1 MSAVLDFPVRPEAG
15 PYIEAFE
22 RRNGAAEPDW
32 LARDRQRGLTRFAE
46 LGFPSRKSESWRYL
60 DLGPLEKQPLLPAA
74 AAREP
79 NEGALRERLAALSL
93 PERARR
99 LVLVDG
105 RLAPGLSIMEPRDGL
120 WLGSMTQAVRERP
133 ELVRPMFEEATA
145 DTAAHPFA
153 ALNTAFFADGF
164 VLEIAPGIEI
174 ERPIEIVHL
183 ASGATAASLHTRSL
197 VALGAGSRARLLEI
211 YAGPAAS
218 APAYWRNDVVALRLA
233 EGAELSRAV
242 LVEEAAEA
250 VHLARTDAVLGA
262 RARLAAF
269 ALLLKGQRLRHDASF
284 AIDGE
289 GAQCRFDAAYITTGS
304 DETNI
309 VTEIDHRVPGGH
321 SSELIKGVAA
331 ERAHGAFQGRIV
343 VREHAQKTDAHQLS
357 RNLIIGERAVID
369 TKPELEIYAD
379 DVKCSHG
386 ASVGDLD
393 EAALF
398 YLRARGISAEEAR
411 RMLIDGFLREAVETV
426 EDLAIRTH
434 LLRHLARRLADL
446 EEKG

>member
-1 MSAVLDFPVRPEAG
+1 MSAILDFPVRPEAR
-15 PYIEAFE
+15 PYIEAFDH
-22 RRNGAAEPDW
+22 RAVTAEPDW
-32 LARDRQRGLTRFAE
+32 LVRDRRRGLSRFAE
-46 LGFPSRKSESWRYL
+46 LGFPNRKSESWRYL
-60 DLGPLEKQPLLPAA
+60 DLQPLEKRPLIPAHA
-74 AAREP
+74 APEP
-79 NEGALRERLAALSL
+79 DEAGLRERLAGLSL

-105 RLAPGLSIMEPRDGL
+105 RFAPGLSIMEPRPGL
-120 WLGSMTQAVRERP
+120 WLGSMAQALRERP
-133 ELVRPMFEEATA
+133 DLVRPAIEQAAA
-145 DTAAHPFA
+145 DAAAHPFA

-164 VLEIAPGIEI
+164 VLEVAPGIDI

-183 ASGATAASLHTRSL
+183 ASGATSASLHTRSL
-197 VALGAGSRARLLEI
+197 VVLGAGSRANLLEI
-211 YAGPAAS
+211 YAGPTANG
-218 APAYWRNDVVALRLA
+218 PAYWRNDIVALRVG
-233 EGAELSRAV
+233 EGAELNRAV
-242 LVEEAAEA
+242 LVEESAEA
-250 VHLARTDAVLGA
+250 LHLAQTDIMLRAGA
-262 RARLAAF
+262 RFAGF
-269 ALLLKGQRLRHDASF
+269 ALLLRGRRLRHEANV

-289 GAQCRFDAAYITTGS
+289 GAQCRLDGAYLVTGS

-309 VTEIDHRVPGGH
+309 VTEIDHRVAGGH

-331 ERAHGAFQGRIV
+331 DRAHGAFQGRII

-426 EDLAIRTH
+426 EDLATRTH

-446 EEKG
+446 EG